1 MIKKSIL
8 LLCFI
13 FCVNCKSAQH
23 KFPSFDDVV
32 TTFFTSYD
40 LRKEQGTDDIRF
52 VKKQEGYYIQ
62 EYNYDTNDYK
72 KTVLFWS
79 ASKNTYQELNFPKG
93 KGLNAEY
100 ANYHLTYHNK
110 ERFNVLPYYGYVG
123 WTKDVIAFLEQKSNL
138 KDIEYYALGRAYS
151 ASASHLLNNS
161 YEFGDPKDQFNFL
174 ESGKNQ
180 FTKEQLKTYINY
192 EEKAIENYNILCQK
206 NPDYPTVVGNICN
219 KLDNEYVS
227 TYLNLSIYQN
237 QAEALAFLPEDL
249 YTDFVMDYAKNYLNS
264 LEPNAILFTTGDNDT
279 FPFMYA
285 QAKLKH
291 RQDVAIVNTSLLNQ
305 NSYVNHLRDDMVLA
319 SSPIKFALKP
329 DAYAKENLSY
339 IVLGSNK
346 NDDKYLDLKSTLQL
360 INEKDSSVVYKA
372 AKENAK
378 LSTNKIAIA
387 INQDTLK
394 LTYKTNYIVK
404 GELLA
409 LDIIASNI
417 KTRPVYCT
425 FNELPVVFNYLEKSG
440 FAYKIAASPKNKIE
454 NDRYLAGID
463 ADKTYSVL
471 VDKFQY
477 HKNTKNSSKTELSV
491 LISYASSYETLINHY
506 KKAGEIKECKEVLD
520 AFTNFYPKDLYA
532 DISFMIASMA
542 KNAYAIKDFKNGDLM
557 VENLIENLE
566 RIKRNNKEST
576 TTTKAAALKKLIFGD
591 EVNDKLSENK
601 LEFYSYVIT
610 DISNIEEVNT
620 NLTSRL
626 YTLKK
631 YFMEQLRNF
640 EE

>member
-13 FCVNCKSAQH
+13 FCVSCKSAQH

-40 LRKEQGTDDIRF
+40 LRKEQGTDEIRF

-72 KTVLFWS
+72 KTTLFWS
-79 ASKNTYQELNFPKG
+79 ASNNTYQELNFPKG
-93 KGLNAEY
+93 KALNAEY
-100 ANYHLTYHNK
+100 ANYHLTYYYK

-123 WTKDVIAFLEQKSNL
+123 WAKDVIAFLEHK
-138 KDIEYYALGRAYS
+138 KDLTDLEYYALGRAYS

-161 YEFGDPKDQFNFL
+161 YEFGDTKEQFKFL

-192 EEKAIENYNILCQK
+192 EEKAIENYTILCQK
-206 NPDYPTVVGNICN
+206 NPDYPTVVGTICN
-219 KLDNEYVS
+219 KLDNEYVDA
-227 TYLNLSIYQN
+227 YLNLSIYQN
-237 QAEALAFLPEDL
+237 QVEALAFLPDGL

-319 SSPIKFALKP
+319 SSPIRLTLKP

-339 IVLGSNK
+339 VVFDKDK
-346 NDDKYLDLKSTLQL
+346 NDNKYLDLKSTLQL
-360 INEKDSSVVYKA
+360 INAKDSSVVYKK

-394 LTYKTNYIVK
+394 LKYKTNYIVK

-425 FNELPVVFNYLEKSG
+425 FNELPVVSNYLEKSG
-440 FAYKIAASPKNKIE
+440 FAYKITANPKNKIE
-454 NDRYLAGID
+454 NDNYVAGID
-463 ADKTYSVL
+463 ADKTYAIL
-471 VDKFQY
+471 VDEFQY

-491 LISYASSYETLINHY
+491 LINYTSSFETLTNHY
-506 KKAGEIKECKEVLD
+506 KETGDIKRCKEVLD

-532 DISFMIASMA
+532 DISFMISSIA

-576 TTTKAAALKKLIFGD
+576 TSTKTAALRKLIFGD
-591 EVNDKLSENK
+591 EVNNK
-601 LEFYSYVIT
+601 LDKNDLELYLYIIT
-610 DISNIEEVNT
+610 EISNTEEVNT

-626 YTLKK
+626 YALKK
-631 YFMEQLRNF
+631 YFMEQLSQF
-640 EE
+640 

>member
-8 LLCFI
+8 LFCFI
-13 FCVNCKSAQH
+13 FCVSCKSAQH

-40 LRKEQGTDDIRF
+40 LRKEQGTDEIRF

-72 KTVLFWS
+72 KTTLFWS
-79 ASKNTYQELNFPKG
+79 ASNNTYQELNFPKG
-93 KGLNAEY
+93 KALNAEY
-100 ANYHLTYHNK
+100 ANYHLTYYYK

-123 WTKDVIAFLEQKSNL
+123 WAKDVIAFLEHK
-138 KDIEYYALGRAYS
+138 KDLTELEYYALGRAYS

-161 YEFGDPKDQFNFL
+161 YEFGDTKEQFKFL

-192 EEKAIENYNILCQK
+192 EEKAIENYTILCQK
-206 NPDYPTVVGNICN
+206 NPDYPTVVGTICN
-219 KLDNEYVS
+219 KLDNEYVDA
-227 TYLNLSIYQN
+227 YLNLSIYQN
-237 QAEALAFLPEDL
+237 QVEALAFLPDGL

-319 SSPIKFALKP
+319 SSPIRLTLKP
-329 DAYAKENLSY
+329 DAYTKENLSY
-339 IVLGSNK
+339 VVFDKDK
-346 NDDKYLDLKSTLQL
+346 NDNKYLGLKSTLQL
-360 INEKDSSVVYKA
+360 INAKDSSVVYKK

-394 LTYKTNYIVK
+394 LKYKKNYIVK

-409 LDIIASNI
+409 LDIIGANI

-425 FNELPVVFNYLEKSG
+425 FNELPVVSNYLEKSG
-440 FAYKIAASPKNKIE
+440 FAYKITANPKNKIE
-454 NDRYLAGID
+454 NDKYVAGID
-463 ADKTYSVL
+463 ADKTYAVL
-471 VDKFQY
+471 VDNFQY

-491 LISYASSYETLINHY
+491 LINYTSSFETLTNHY
-506 KKAGEIKECKEVLD
+506 KETGDIKRCKEVLD

-532 DISFMIASMA
+532 DISFMISSIA

-576 TTTKAAALKKLIFGD
+576 TSTKTAALRKLIFGD
-591 EVNDKLSENK
+591 EVNNK
-601 LEFYSYVIT
+601 LDKNDLELYLYIIT
-610 DISNIEEVNT
+610 EISNTEEVNT

-626 YTLKK
+626 YALKK
-631 YFMEQLRNF
+631 YFMEQLSQF
-640 EE
+640 

>member
-13 FCVNCKSAQH
+13 FCVSCKSAQH

-40 LRKEQGTDDIRF
+40 LRKEQGTDEIRF

-72 KTVLFWS
+72 KTTLFWS
-79 ASKNTYQELNFPKG
+79 ASNNTYQELNFPKG
-93 KGLNAEY
+93 KALNAEY
-100 ANYHLTYHNK
+100 ANYHLTYYYK

-123 WTKDVIAFLEQKSNL
+123 WAKDVIAFLEHK
-138 KDIEYYALGRAYS
+138 KDLTDLEYYALGRAYS

-161 YEFGDPKDQFNFL
+161 YEFGDPKDQFKFL

-192 EEKAIENYNILCQK
+192 EEKAIENYTILCQK
-206 NPDYPTVVGNICN
+206 NPDYPTVVGTICN
-219 KLDNEYVS
+219 KLDNEYVDA
-227 TYLNLSIYQN
+227 YLNLSIYQN
-237 QAEALAFLPEDL
+237 QVEALAFLPDGL

-319 SSPIKFALKP
+319 SSPIRLTLKP

-339 IVLGSNK
+339 VVFDKDK
-346 NDDKYLDLKSTLQL
+346 NDNKYLDLKSTLQL
-360 INEKDSSVVYKA
+360 INAKDSSVVYKK

-394 LTYKTNYIVK
+394 LKYKTNYIVK

-425 FNELPVVFNYLEKSG
+425 FNELPVVSSYLEKSG
-440 FAYKIAASPKNKIE
+440 FAYKITANPKNKIE
-454 NDRYLAGID
+454 NDKYVAGID
-463 ADKTYSVL
+463 ADKTYAVL
-471 VDKFQY
+471 VDEFQY
-477 HKNTKNSSKTELSV
+477 HENTKNSSKTELSV
-491 LISYASSYETLINHY
+491 LINYTSSFETLTNHY
-506 KKAGEIKECKEVLD
+506 KETGDIKRCKEVLD

-532 DISFMIASMA
+532 DISFMISSMA
-542 KNAYAIKDFKNGDLM
+542 KNAYAIKDLKNGDLM
-557 VENLIENLE
+557 VKNLIENLE

-576 TTTKAAALKKLIFGD
+576 TSTKTAALRKLIFGD
-591 EVNDKLSENK
+591 EVNNK
-601 LEFYSYVIT
+601 LDKNDLELYLYIIT
-610 DISNIEEVNT
+610 EISNTEEVNT

-626 YTLKK
+626 YALKK
-631 YFMEQLRNF
+631 YFMEQLSQF
-640 EE
+640 

>member
-13 FCVNCKSAQH
+13 FCVSCKSAQH
-23 KFPSFDDVV
+23 KFPSYKNIVN
-32 TTFFTSYD
+32 TFFTDYD
-40 LRKEQGTDDIRF
+40 LPNGQDASDIRF
-52 VKKQEGYYIQ
+52 IKKKEGYYIQ
-62 EYNYDTNDYK
+62 EYNYDTEGYK
-72 KTVLFWS
+72 EPEVFWDAAANKYQVLS
-79 ASKNTYQELNFPKG
+79 FPKG
-93 KGLNAEY
+93 NTLNTEY
-100 ANYHLTYHNK
+100 ANYHLTYYYK

-123 WTKDVIAFLEQKSNL
+123 WAKDVIAFLEQK
-138 KDIEYYALGRAYS
+138 KDLTDLEYYALGRAYS

-161 YEFGDPKDQFNFL
+161 YEFGNPKDQFIFL

-180 FTKEQLKTYINY
+180 FTKEQLKKYMY
-192 EEKAIENYNILCQK
+192 YVEKSIESFTILCQK
-206 NPDYPTVVGNICN
+206 NPDYPTVVGTICN
-219 KLDNEYVS
+219 KLDNEYV
-227 TYLNLSIYQN
+227 TAYLNLSIYQN
-237 QAEALAFLPEDL
+237 ETEALAFLPDDL

-319 SSPIKFALKP
+319 SSPIKFELKP

-339 IVLGSNK
+339 VVFDNDK

-454 NDRYLAGID
+454 NDKYIAGID
-463 ADKTYSVL
+463 ADKTYAIL
-471 VDKFQY
+471 VDKFEY

-506 KKAGEIKECKEVLD
+506 KKVGDIKKCKEVLD
-520 AFTNFYPKDLYA
+520 AFTNFFPKDLYA

-576 TTTKAAALKKLIFGD
+576 TSDKTAALKKLIFGD

-626 YTLKK
+626 HTLKE
-631 YFMEQLRNF
+631 YFVEQLSQF
-640 EE
+640 

>member
-123 WTKDVIAFLEQKSNL
+123 WTKDVIAFLEQKSDL

-151 ASASHLLNNS
+151 ASAGHLLNAS
-161 YEFGDPKDQFNFL
+161 YEFSDPKEQFKFL

-180 FTKEQLKTYINY
+180 FTEEQLKTYINY
-192 EEKAIENYNILCQK
+192 EEKAIENYTILCQK
-206 NPDYPTVVGNICN
+206 NPDYPTVVGTICN

-237 QAEALAFLPEDL
+237 EAEALAFLPDGL
-249 YTDFVMDYAKNYLNS
+249 YTDFVTDYAKNYLNS
-264 LEPNAILFTTGDNDT
+264 IEPNGILFTTGDNDT
-279 FPFMYA
+279 FPLLYA
-285 QAKLKH
+285 QASLKY
-291 RQDVAIVNTSLLNQ
+291 RQDVAIINTSLLNQ

-319 SSPIKFALKP
+319 STPIKFTLKP
-329 DAYAKENLSY
+329 DAYTKENLSY
-339 IVLGSNK
+339 IVLDDSK
-346 NDDKYLDLKSTLQL
+346 NDHKYLDLKSTLKL
-360 INEKDSSVVYKA
+360 INAKDPSVVYKK
-372 AKENAK
+372 AKENAI

-394 LTYKTNYIVK
+394 LRYKTNYIVK

-409 LDIIASNI
+409 LDLIEANI
-417 KTRPVYCT
+417 KARPVYCT
-425 FNELPVVFNYLEKSG
+425 FNELPVVSNYLEKSG
-440 FAYKIAASPKNKIE
+440 FAYKIATSPKNKIE

-477 HKNTKNSSKTELSV
+477 HENTKNSEKTELST
-491 LISYASSYETLINHY
+491 LISYTSSYETLINHY
-506 KKAGEIKECKEVLD
+506 KEIGDIKKCTEVLD
-520 AFTNFYPKDLYA
+520 AFTNFYPKDHYA
-532 DISFMIASMA
+532 DISFMITSMA
-542 KNAYAIKDFKNGDLM
+542 KNAYVIKDFKNGDLM

-566 RIKRNNKEST
+566 NIKRNNKGSA
-576 TTTKAAALKKLIFGD
+576 TTTKAAALRKLIFGD
-591 EVNDKLSENK
+591 EVNSRLDKNK
-601 LEFYSYVIT
+601 LERHLYIIADVLET
-610 DISNIEEVNT
+610 EEVNN

-640 EE
+640 

>member
-13 FCVNCKSAQH
+13 FCVSCKSAQH
-23 KFPSFDDVV
+23 KFPSYKNIVN
-32 TTFFTSYD
+32 TFFTDYD
-40 LRKEQGTDDIRF
+40 LPNGQDASDIRF
-52 VKKQEGYYIQ
+52 IKKKEGYYIQ
-62 EYNYDTNDYK
+62 EYNYDTEGYK
-72 KTVLFWS
+72 EPELFWD
-79 ASKNTYQELNFPKG
+79 APTNKYQVLSFPKG
-93 KGLNAEY
+93 KVLNTEY
-100 ANYHLTYHNK
+100 ANYHLTYFYK

-123 WTKDVIAFLEQKSNL
+123 WTKDVIAFLDQK
-138 KDIEYYALGRAYS
+138 KDLTDLEYYALGRAYS

-161 YEFGDPKDQFNFL
+161 YEFGNPKNQFNFL

-180 FTKEQLKTYINY
+180 FTKEQLKKYMY
-192 EEKAIENYNILCQK
+192 YVEKSIESFTILCQK

-219 KLDNEYVS
+219 KLDNEYV
-227 TYLNLSIYQN
+227 TAYLNLSIYQN

-319 SSPIKFALKP
+319 SPPIKFAIKP

-387 INQDTLK
+387 NNQDTLK

-417 KTRPVYCT
+417 KTRPVYCK
-425 FNELPVVFNYLEKSG
+425 FNELPVVSNYLEKSG
-440 FAYKIAASPKNKIE
+440 FAYKITANPKNKIE
-454 NDRYLAGID
+454 NDKYVAGID
-463 ADKTYSVL
+463 TDKTYAVL
-471 VDKFQY
+471 VDNFQY

-506 KKAGEIKECKEVLD
+506 KKVGDIKKCKEVLD

-532 DISFMIASMA
+532 DISFMISSMA

-566 RIKRNNKEST
+566 RIKRNIKEST
-576 TTTKAAALKKLIFGD
+576 TSARTATLKKLIFGD
-591 EVNDKLSENK
+591 EVNDKLSENE
-601 LEFYSYVIT
+601 LEFYSYIIT

-626 YTLKK
+626 HTLKN
-631 YFMEQLRNF
+631 YLEEQLSQF
-640 EE
+640 